1 MVTVNT
7 EAYYH
12 AAGECQS
19 IATELATAVKTLTP
33 ALVISNPG
41 MAGDGSA
48 ASWATK
54 CDQMS
59 VDVLNTIGALG
70 NALTKAADVFN
81 ACGYNW
87 DLAEWTSAGK
97 TTPQPDKPAAVG
109 SWAFLQG
116 DLSLIQPSGGDNG
129 AGLVTPPLMADMVR
143 AAGQVP
149 NGDTQKL
156 SAMGAA
162 WTSFSAAEI
171 VTTAGG
177 RLDQAAG
184 KFHGIEAPEVGD
196 LLAVLSTLSSGAQA
210 VASVSAAIGK
220 AVGNYAN
227 DLGAVRELIAK
238 NLQPP
243 FVEGVSASIGNTS
256 VQVSLTGAVP
266 NSATLMAMGAV
277 VASDISTS
285 PVATELAK
293 PDFGSTDGLE
303 TQPMLL
309 SIAALSIP
317 KELGNTDDNK
327 PVFEVIDS
335 HRYDSARVHASAM
348 AFAQIF
354 GHPPQSGT
362 DWETA
367 EVLNPNSYDPKYH
380 GVGPQIQ
387 VVRINP
393 VKGQGVVRSDQ
404 FIAQR
409 DVSDPQFS
417 NPFERDLGNNRTF
430 DPNFDPEHA
439 KVATYVDYENGIVVM
454 RQDPSVRQDTGETKV
469 GKPTGTVTQAA
480 DGSVRISYDA
490 GNPLA
495 ETTWMPGHH
504 KVTVNGDLVFT
515 PGTDGVTISGTR
527 TDYPSME
534 AYQDHGVGT
543 QIRTVG
549 IDPAASGSSLGP
561 ATNLPFHHN
570 IGAGPTAFD
579 HFKDLPSTEFGSVEN
594 PPAVPGR

>member
-1 MVTVNT
+1 MVKVNT

-12 AAGECQS
+12 AASECQS
-19 IATELATAVKTLTP
+19 IATALATAVKTLIP
-33 ALVISNPG
+33 ALIGSNPG

-48 ASWATK
+48 ATWASK

-59 VDVLNTIGALG
+59 IDVLNTIGALG
-70 NALTKAADVFN
+70 NALTKSADVFN

-87 DLAEWTSAGK
+87 DLAEWMNAGK
-97 TTPQPDKPAAVG
+97 ATPQPDKPAASG
-109 SWAFLQG
+109 GWAFLSG
-116 DLSLIQPSGGDNG
+116 DLSLISPSGGNNG
-129 AGLVTPPLMADMVR
+129 AGLIAPPSMADMVR

-162 WTSFSAAEI
+162 WSGFGSAEV
-171 VTTAGG
+171 VTAAGG

-184 KFHGIEAPEVGD
+184 KFHGVEAPEVGD
-196 LLAVLSTLSSGAQA
+196 LLAVLSTLASGARA
-210 VASVSAAIGK
+210 VAGVSAAIGK
-220 AVGNYAN
+220 AVDSYAN

-243 FVEGVSASIGNTS
+243 FIEGVTASIGNTS
-256 VQVSLTGAVP
+256 VQVSLTGAVL
-266 NSATLMAMGAV
+266 NTATLMAMGAV
-277 VASDISTS
+277 VASDIAVS
-285 PVATELAK
+285 PVATDLAK

-327 PVFEVIDS
+327 PVFAVIDS
-335 HRYDSARVHASAM
+335 KRYDSARVHASAM

-367 EVLNPNSYDPKYH
+367 EVLNPNSYDPRYH
-380 GVGPQIQ
+380 GKGPEIQ

-393 VKGQGVVRSDQ
+393 VPGQGVVRSDQ
-404 FIAQR
+404 FIAQY
-409 DVSDPQFS
+409 DVSDPQFH

-469 GKPTGTVTQAA
+469 GKPTGQVTQAG
-480 DGSVRISYDA
+480 DGSVRVTYDA

-495 ETTWMPGHH
+495 ETTWMPGNH

-515 PGTDGVTISGTR
+515 PGADGVSISGTR

-543 QIRTVG
+543 PIRTVG

-579 HFKDLPSTEFGSVEN
+579 RFNNLPSTSFGSVQN
-594 PPAVPGR
+594 PPSVPGR